1 MCPVGHG
8 EPWEDFEQQK
18 YMDRCE
24 FQVTGRGGRWDTGVD
39 QMQGYR
45 KGALDM
51 CPGRTRCGLEPGR
64 DKETGVGQ
72 RGINKG
78 INRQESVAA

>member
-1 MCPVGHG
+1 MGNHG
-8 EPWEDFEQQK
+8 KILSSRSVWTDVNFRSLAE
-18 YMDRCE
+18 
-24 FQVTGRGGRWDTGVD
+24 GGRWGTGVD

-78 INRQESVAA
+78 NRQESVAA

>member
-1 MCPVGHG
+1 
-8 EPWEDFEQQK
+8 
-18 YMDRCE
+18 
-24 FQVTGRGGRWDTGVD
+24 
-39 QMQGYR
+39 MQGHR

-72 RGINKG
+72 RGINEG
-78 INRQESVAA
+78 NTQESVAAWMVGVGQERRRVLPWLTPRSLTPTTDSSQ